1 MIRRPRRFA
10 LTFALL
16 LLATTVPTQGA
27 STADWVT
34 LIPTVE
40 NSIVRLEIEK
50 GSGNGICTAVI
61 FEIDK
66 DGNAAALT
74 AAHCVAHEPNERID
88 ITVSGRTAHVVDSNS
103 INDLAILRYRARS
116 HESAIPLADKL
127 PFKGEE
133 VLVAGYAFGWKEIHE
148 QFGHVSNPKNEESKA
163 TALDVTLIFGDS
175 GGAAVNGAG
184 RLIGINSSIAS
195 QGPARMGLVRSIE
208 QIQDYIDAYHDQL
221 KRQKP

>member
-1 MIRRPRRFA
+1 MIRPRRFA
-10 LTFALL
+10 LSFACL
-16 LLATTVPTQGA
+16 LLATSVALA

-40 NSIVRLEIEK
+40 SSIARLEIEK
-50 GSGNGICTAVI
+50 GTDRGICTAVI

-66 DGNAAALT
+66 DGNAAALS
-74 AAHCVAHEPNERID
+74 AAHCVAHEPNERFD

-103 INDLAILRYRARS
+103 ILDLAILRYHARS
-116 HESAIPLADKL
+116 HETAIGLADKL

-148 QFGHVSNPKNEESKA
+148 QFGHVSNPLNDESKA

-175 GGAAVNGAG
+175 GGAAVNAQG
-184 RLIGINSSIAS
+184 RLVGINSAIAS

-208 QIQDYIDAYHDQL
+208 QVQDYVDAYHDKL
-221 KRQKP
+221 KREKKP

>member
-1 MIRRPRRFA
+1 MIRPRRFA
-10 LTFALL
+10 LTLTALL
-16 LLATTVPTQGA
+16 LGAASVLAA
-27 STADWVT
+27 ADWVA

-40 NSIVRLEIEK
+40 NSIARLEIEK
-50 GSGNGICTAVI
+50 GTERGICTAVI

-66 DGNAAALT
+66 DGNAAVLS

-103 INDLAILRYRARS
+103 ILDLAILRYRARS
-116 HESAIPLADKL
+116 HETAIPLADKL
-127 PFKGEE
+127 PAKGEE

-148 QFGHVSNPKNEESKA
+148 QFGHVSNPLNEESKA

-175 GGAAVNGAG
+175 GGAAVNSAG
-184 RLIGINSSIAS
+184 RLVGVNSAIAS

-208 QIQDYIDAYHDQL
+208 QIQDYVDAFHDKL
-221 KRQKP
+221 KREKKP